1 MALGSLFG
9 IPSPYSSDDNRN
21 LALAASI
28 GLLSGQTGTQQAAN
42 AGQAVLPLMMQQQQQ
57 QKALAEQ
64 NKTLQYLEQTNPQL
78 AAQVR
83 AGLPI
88 AQAWQ
93 QQLEAQKPKQA
104 KFQVLPDGTYG
115 WVDESARK
123 FDIAG
128 TAAKPVT
135 TNDQREYEM
144 AKQQGFPGT
153 FMDYQIKMKEAGRS
167 QVNID
172 NGEKLPSGFRWKDP
186 ERSAMIPIP
195 GGPGEQIPA
204 ELAARVGMTESFQ
217 QDLPEIKRKIA
228 SGILTGPID
237 RATAGNLDSSE
248 GAAVYRKIQSGA
260 DALMRLLTGAGMNQ
274 AEANA
279 YAQRYLPSYTD
290 DANSLNLK
298 VDQLAK
304 ELEAAKTKA
313 MRGRGDQ
320 NSVSIPGPANGI
332 GQTQTGVKW
341 KITSP

>member
-93 QQLEAQKPKQA
+93 QQLEAQKPKKPNYMA
-104 KFQVLPDGTYG
+104 VDGALFNTDNQQWITPPEG
-115 WVDESARK
+115 VSRPKLTD
-123 FDIAG
+123 
-128 TAAKPVT
+128 
-135 TNDQREYEM
+135 DQREYSM
-144 AKQQGFPGT
+144 AKEQGFPGT
-153 FMDYQIKMKEAGRS
+153 FMDWQIKMKEAGRN

-172 NGEKLPSGFRWKDP
+172 TGAKLPSGFRWIDPKDQNKGV
-186 ERSAMIPIP
+186 EAIP
-195 GGPGEQIPA
+195 GGPATQIPS
-204 ELAARVGMTESFQ
+204 ELAARVGMAESFQ
-217 QDLPEIKRKIA
+217 QDLPGIKQKIA

-237 RATAGNLDSSE
+237 RATAGNVDSSE

-274 AEANA
+274 TEAQA

-290 DANSLNLK
+290 DVNSLNLK

-304 ELEAAKTKA
+304 ELNSAKDKA
-313 MRGRGDQ
+313 MRGRGDP
-320 NSVSIPGPANGI
+320 SATVPGPANA
-332 GQTQTGVKW
+332 GV
-341 KITSP
+341 TSWQDYFKGP